1 MSRSLS
7 VNLDHIATL
16 RQVRRTRYP
25 DLATAAGL
33 CELAGADGI
42 TLHLRGDRRH
52 IQDRDL
58 DVIRTTSLL
67 PMTFEMAPTAE
78 MLEIALRIK
87 PRTVTLV
94 PERPEELTTEGGLR
108 VDAMREEITR
118 MTDLLKQD
126 GIRVLMFIE
135 PDEAQLRS
143 SKDVG
148 ADGVEL
154 HTGRYALLGEE
165 ENYIEASAERERIRQ
180 AARIGQE
187 LGLMINAGHG
197 LHYQN
202 VQALA
207 AIPGLEEFSIGH
219 GIVARAV
226 LVGLERAV
234 REMREL
240 IEKN

>member
-1 MSRSLS
+1 MPRSLS
-7 VNLDHIATL
+7 VNLDHVATL

-25 DLATAAGL
+25 QLATAAGL
-33 CELAGADGI
+33 CELAGAEGI

-67 PMTFEMAPTAE
+67 PMTFEMAPTSE

-118 MTDLLKQD
+118 ITERLKAG

-135 PDEAQLRS
+135 PEETQLRG

-165 ENYIEASAERERIRQ
+165 ENYIEETAELERIRK
-180 AARIGQE
+180 AAEVGQE
-187 LGLMINAGHG
+187 LGLMVNAGHG

-202 VQALA
+202 VQAVA
-207 AIPGLEEFSIGH
+207 AIPGLQEFSIGH
-219 GIVARAV
+219 GIVSRAV
-226 LVGLERAV
+226 LVGMERAV
-234 REMREL
+234 REMRDL
-240 IEKN
+240 IRLN